1 MPTSS
6 IFATIKIKTKEEAEC
21 FLSALEAAEK
31 AIKVEKNVSPNMRFV
46 SDPEEIR
53 QMLEKRKKDR
63 GNKGIKE
70 ME

>member
-6 IFATIKIKTKEEAEC
+6 IFATIKIKTKEEAEY

-46 SDPEEIR
+46 SDPQEIR
-53 QMLEKRKKDR
+53 KMLEKRKKR
-63 GNKGIKE
+63 IEKSTV
-70 ME
+70 

>member
-31 AIKVEKNVSPNMRFV
+31 AIKVEKNVRT
-46 SDPEEIR
+46 R
-53 QMLEKRKKDR
+53 T
-63 GNKGIKE
+63 NKFKTE
-70 ME
+70 Q